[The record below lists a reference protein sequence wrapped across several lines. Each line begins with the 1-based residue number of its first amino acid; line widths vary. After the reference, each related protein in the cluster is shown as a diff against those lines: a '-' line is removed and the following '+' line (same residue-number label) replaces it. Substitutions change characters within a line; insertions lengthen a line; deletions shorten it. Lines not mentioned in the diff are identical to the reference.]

1 MSAEL
6 ALYQKKA
13 RLIIGGSIM
22 AIMTVGV
29 AIMAVLGPNPD
40 SVFRPFR
47 SPAMVYG
54 FGIAGVV
61 LGIWITWFA
70 VRSLLN
76 PKPRVVL
83 SENGVVVD
91 GFSGHFSASWSD
103 LSGYSVKNGS
113 NIVLLLKDL
122 DGFIARLGA
131 GRAQQTAKA
140 LSERFGSPFLIETS
154 MLATDRETVES
165 YLRGHIGKVGA

>member
-13 RLIIGGSIM
+13 RLVIGGAIM

-29 AIMAVLGPNPD
+29 AIMIVLGPNPD
-40 SVFRPFR
+40 SAFRAFR

-54 FGIAGVV
+54 LGIAGVV
-61 LGIWITWFA
+61 LGLWITWFA

-76 PKPRVVL
+76 PKPRVIL
-83 SENGVVVD
+83 SEKGAVVD
-91 GFSGHFSASWSD
+91 GFSGRFSASWD
-103 LSGYSVKNGS
+103 DFNGYSVRNGTV
-113 NIVLLLKDL
+113 IVLMLKDL
-122 DGFIARLGA
+122 DGYIARLGA
-131 GRAQQTAKA
+131 GRPQQTAKA
-140 LSERFGSPFLIETS
+140 LSDRFGSPFLIETS

-165 YLRGHIGKVGA
+165 YLRGHIAKVEA